1 MGKMFNKVNETAAP
15 VVNTAAVPTP
25 PAPGESCEV
34 FSAATLYNQPVA
46 STVADPANDGLV
58 PGFVFYT
65 GQKGVERPFMFMGE
79 RTKTGFPVLQC
90 IDYKTLGLAV
100 DRTPFPGTSGLI
112 RQASQADV
120 EAFINKPKK
129 GGFKRRASSGGG
141 TVAQTAPTL
150 PAAPVSPAPAPAL
163 PAAPTF
169 PAPAAPVLLAPL
181 PSDEFAEYDQAVISM
196 LALGERTGR
205 FNSAMMHMALTNLG
219 IR

>member
-1 MGKMFNKVNETAAP
+1 MGKLLNNFNNTSDPVPPAAP
-15 VVNTAAVPTP
+15 PVPAQNANTP

-34 FSAATLYNQPVA
+34 FSAATLYSQPVA

-65 GQKGVERPFMFMGE
+65 GQKGVERPFLFMGE
-79 RTKTGFPVLQC
+79 RTKTGFPILQC
-90 IDYKTLGLAV
+90 IDYKTLGLAA

-129 GGFKRRASSGGG
+129 SGFKRRTSNGGG
-141 TVAQTAPTL
+141 
-150 PAAPVSPAPAPAL
+150 S
-163 PAAPTF
+163 
-169 PAPAAPVLLAPL
+169 PAPAAPAPRVLTAPL
-181 PSDEFAEYDQAVISM
+181 PQDSFAEYDQAVISL

-205 FNSAMMHMALTNLG
+205 FNSVVMYMALAQLG
-219 IR
+219 LVL